1 VERIKRLRKMA
12 KLSQVKLAAL
22 LNIHQTAVSQWEQ
35 NRTMPDVALL
45 GKLAEIFD
53 VSIDYLLEHDTPN
66 GNVAI
71 GSKGIKI
78 PVLGRVPAGV
88 PLEAIQ
94 EILDYEEIT
103 PEMASTGDHF
113 ALIIKGDSMLPR
125 MSDGDVVI
133 VRKQSDVTNGDTAV
147 VVIDGHDATVKRVLK
162 QENGIILQP
171 TNSAHK
177 PLFFTPDQVRD
188 LPVVVIGR
196 VVELRAKF

>member
-1 VERIKRLRKMA
+1 MNNFKRLRISA
-12 KLSQVKLAAL
+12 GYSQRKLAEIL
-22 LNIHQTAVSQWEQ
+22 FVNQTAVSQWERGVTTPSS
-35 NRTMPDVALL
+35 NILL
-45 GKLAEIFD
+45 RMCEIYGT
-53 VSIDYLLEHDTPN
+53 STDYLLGRNT
-66 GNVAI
+66 A
-71 GSKGIKI
+71 SKPPTGIKI

-103 PEMASTGDHF
+103 PEMASTGEHF

-147 VVIDGHDATVKRVLK
+147 VVIDGHDATVKRFLK

>member
-1 VERIKRLRKMA
+1 MYMLRKTRRNKGMGQKEVA
-12 KLSQVKLAAL
+12 YAL
-22 LNIHQTAVSQWEQ
+22 GVAQPTISAWE
-35 NRTMPDVALL
+35 NGTKTPTLENLKA
-45 GKLAEIFD
+45 LAELYG
-53 VSIDYLLEHDTPN
+53 VSVDYLIE
-66 GNVAI
+66 
-71 GSKGIKI
+71 SKSPMRGIKI

-188 LPVVVIGR
+188 LPVAVIGR

>member
-1 VERIKRLRKMA
+1 MNNFKRLRVSA
-12 KLSQVKLAAL
+12 GYSQRKLAEIL
-22 LNIHQTAVSQWEQ
+22 FVNQTAVSQWERGVTTPSS
-35 NRTMPDVALL
+35 NILL
-45 GKLAEIFD
+45 RMCEIYGT
-53 VSIDYLLEHDTPN
+53 STDYLLGRNTDNKP
-66 GNVAI
+66 
-71 GSKGIKI
+71 SRGIKI

-103 PEMASTGDHF
+103 PEMASTGEHF

-147 VVIDGHDATVKRVLK
+147 VVIDGHDATVKRILK

-188 LPVVVIGR
+188 LPVAVIGR